1 MVQPERVQRL
11 NDREIQKGRFVL
23 YWMQASQRAEWNHA
37 LEYAIQQGNEQKLP
51 VVVLFV
57 LTDHFPEANLRHCTF
72 MVEGLKGVEAR
83 LKERGIHFLVRKG
96 LPEKEVVMMS
106 GQASMIVTDRGYLRV
121 QKEWRQYVAANA
133 PCPVIQVETDVVVP
147 VQVAYPKEAYSAA
160 VLRPKIKFL
169 LPKYLIPLSE
179 TLAKYTPRGLIFSGL
194 DLKLSPKNLLSLLS
208 IDRSVPPVN
217 AFRGG
222 TAEAKRLL
230 DDFVAHKLRDYADL
244 SDDPALACI
253 SHMSPYLHFGQ
264 ISPLYIALKVQE
276 AGKVLL
282 KAKDAYLEE
291 LIVRRELAMNFVHY
305 NPVYDSFEAIPDW
318 AKKTLKEHRRD
329 KREYLY
335 SLEELEQARTHDPC
349 WNAAQ
354 QEMVIT
360 GKMHNYM
367 RMYWGKKILEW
378 NPSPEEAFRTALYL
392 NNKYELDGRDP
403 NGFTGVAWCFGK
415 HDRPWAGRKIFGNVR
430 YLNDAGLRRK
440 FKIDAYVRKVEAMP

>member
-1 MVQPERVQRL
+1 MVQPERIQRL

-415 HDRPWAGRKIFGNVR
+415 HDRPWAERKIFGNVR